1 MNIHTNIKE
10 IIKKYGRG
18 IINLI
23 IAVGVSFILSA
34 RSLYFSTGQFGI
46 EMFKSYFA
54 NVYTIILN
62 TAPILFVILILLVIV
77 NRLWISVGIASILVI
92 VLSLINY
99 FKLSFRDDPL
109 LVEDLS
115 LFFEMRNMT
124 ERYKIHISSS
134 MLMWIAGMVVITFI
148 LWKIR
153 KNIKINT
160 KIKTRIILGIIL
172 MLSAVG
178 GVKYFILNDAYY
190 QKTENIALINR
201 WGSTQQ
207 FISRGFIYPFLYSSK
222 DVGMKKPD
230 GYNKKEIENSLK
242 DIKEDDIP
250 GDKKVNIIAIM
261 MEAYGDFSV
270 YPQIEFDSE
279 NNPYAAFNRIK
290 EISYHGNLLTDIFA
304 AGTVRTERRFITG
317 ADAYPSLRKNTY
329 SYARYFT
336 DQGYCVE
343 GSHPCYSWFYNRINV
358 NDHLGFSKYDFYE
371 SRYSELANG
380 EIAGDNVLFPELYKD
395 LKNSIDDGIPYF
407 NLSVTYQ
414 NHGPYSTEQL
424 YDTSYVIKQEDYTDD
439 EYNILNNYLS
449 GIKNTGEEL
458 EKLIEEIESLDEPC
472 VLVAFG
478 DHKPWLGEGNSVYE
492 MLGIDLDV
500 STLEGF
506 YNYYATPYIM
516 YANDAAKQIT
526 GNQFV
531 GEGADLA
538 PNYLMN
544 ELFEKLGYDGPAFM
558 KITDLVRKT
567 ITAHSGDIFMENGEV
582 VDKLSDEDQQ
592 VWEQYKERNLFL
604 RGMVPLIGY
613 KTATV
618 TYARKERLA
627 GESKYPLKKMLSFA
641 WDGITSFSIKPIS
654 MIMAFGGVIVACSM
668 IAFIYTLVSYFMGH
682 VSPGWSSL
690 MISIWFLGGVQ
701 LLFIGV
707 VGQYVG
713 KTYIESKERPRHNVE
728 KFLNHEE

>member
-1 MNIHTNIKE
+1 M
-10 IIKKYGRG
+10 
-18 IINLI
+18 
-23 IAVGVSFILSA
+23 GVSFILSVG
-34 RSLYFSTGQFGI
+34 SLYFSTGQFGI

-54 NVYTIILN
+54 NVYTIMLN
-62 TAPILFVILILLVIV
+62 TAPILFVILILLIISK
-77 NRLWISVGIASILVI
+77 RLWISVGIASILVV

-124 ERYKIHISSS
+124 ERYKIHISSF
-134 MLMWIAGMVVITFI
+134 MFMWIISMVVITFI

-178 GVKYFILNDAYY
+178 GVKYYILNDVYY
-190 QKTENIALINR
+190 QRTENIALINR

-230 GYNKKEIENSLK
+230 GYSKKKVENSLE
-242 DIKEDDIP
+242 DIKEDSIP
-250 GDKKVNIIAIM
+250 EDKKVNIIAIM

-279 NNPYAAFNRIK
+279 NDPYADFNRIK
-290 EISYHGNLLTDIFA
+290 EISYHGSLLTDIFA
-304 AGTVRTERRFITG
+304 AGTVSTERRFITG
-317 ADAYPSLRKNTY
+317 ADEYPSLRKNTY

-336 DQGYCVE
+336 DQGYRVE
-343 GSHPCYSWFYNRINV
+343 GSHPSHEWFYNRSNINE
-358 NDHLGFSKYDFYE
+358 HLGFSKYDFYE
-371 SRYSELANG
+371 SRYSDLANG
-380 EIAGDNVLFPELYKD
+380 KMAGDGILFPELYKD
-395 LKNSIDDGIPYF
+395 LKSSIDDGIPYF

-424 YDTSYVIKQEDYTDD
+424 YDTSYVIKQEDYTDA

-449 GIKNTGEEL
+449 GIKDTGEEL
-458 EKLIEEIESLDEPC
+458 EKLIEEISSLDEPC

-478 DHKPWLGEGNSVYE
+478 DHKPWLGEGNSVYD
-492 MLGIDLDV
+492 MLGINLDV

-531 GEGADLA
+531 GEGTDIA

-544 ELFEKLGYDGPAFM
+544 ELFEQLGYEGPAFM
-558 KITDLVRKT
+558 KITNSVRET
-567 ITAHSGDIFMENGEV
+567 ITAHSGEIFVENGEV
-582 VDKLSDEDQQ
+582 VNELSDEDQQ
-592 VWEQYKERNLFL
+592 IWNQYK
-604 RGMVPLIGY
+604 
-613 KTATV
+613 
-618 TYARKERLA
+618 
-627 GESKYPLKKMLSFA
+627 KYE
-641 WDGITSFSIKPIS
+641 
-654 MIMAFGGVIVACSM
+654 
-668 IAFIYTLVSYFMGH
+668 YYFMNQK
-682 VSPGWSSL
+682 
-690 MISIWFLGGVQ
+690 M
-701 LLFIGV
+701 
-707 VGQYVG
+707 
-713 KTYIESKERPRHNVE
+713 K
-728 KFLNHEE
+728 

>member
-1 MNIHTNIKE
+1 MKIGKMRDD
-10 IIKKYGRG
+10 KKYIGRG
-18 IINLI
+18 IVSVL
-23 IAVGVSFILSA
+23 VGIVVSFLLSA
-34 RSLYFSTGQFGI
+34 VSLYFATDKYGI
-46 EMFKSYFA
+46 EMFQSYFE
-54 NVYTIILN
+54 NGYIVFLN
-62 TAPILFVILILLVIV
+62 TLPVFFSIMFVFLIC
-77 NRLWISVGIASILVI
+77 NQLWIGISITSILVI

-99 FKLSFRDDPL
+99 FKLLFRDDPL
-109 LVEDLS
+109 LVEDLT
-115 LFFEMRNMT
+115 LFSEMKNMT
-124 ERYKIHISSS
+124 GRYKIHINRD
-134 MLMWIAGMVVITFI
+134 MILWILGMTVVIFVV
-148 LWKIR
+148 WKLR
-153 KNIKINT
+153 KIIKIEMQ
-160 KIKTRIILGIIL
+160 IRTRIISVIMIVLCGIGC
-172 MLSAVG
+172 MNR
-178 GVKYFILNDAYY
+178 FILNDEYY

-222 DVGMKKPD
+222 DAGMKKPD

-279 NNPYAAFNRIK
+279 NDPYAAFNRIK
-290 EISYHGNLLTDIFA
+290 EISYYGNLLTDIFA

-544 ELFEKLGYDGPAFM
+544 ELFEKLGYDRPAFM

-592 VWEQYKERNLFL
+592 VWDQYK
-604 RGMVPLIGY
+604 
-613 KTATV
+613 
-618 TYARKERLA
+618 
-627 GESKYPLKKMLSFA
+627 KYE
-641 WDGITSFSIKPIS
+641 
-654 MIMAFGGVIVACSM
+654 
-668 IAFIYTLVSYFMGH
+668 YYFMNQK
-682 VSPGWSSL
+682 
-690 MISIWFLGGVQ
+690 M
-701 LLFIGV
+701 
-707 VGQYVG
+707 
-713 KTYIESKERPRHNVE
+713 K
-728 KFLNHEE
+728 

>member
-1 MNIHTNIKE
+1 MMMKIGKMRDD
-10 IIKKYGRG
+10 KKYIGRG
-18 IINLI
+18 IVSVLVG
-23 IAVGVSFILSA
+23 IAVSFLLSA
-34 RSLYFSTGQFGI
+34 VSLYFATDKYGI
-46 EMFKSYFA
+46 EMFQSYFE
-54 NVYTIILN
+54 NGYIVFLN
-62 TAPILFVILILLVIV
+62 TLPVFFSIMFVFLIC
-77 NRLWISVGIASILVI
+77 NQLWIGISITSILVI

-99 FKLSFRDDPL
+99 FKLLFRDDPL
-109 LVEDLS
+109 LVEDLT
-115 LFFEMRNMT
+115 LFSEMKNMT
-124 ERYKIHISSS
+124 GRYKIHINRD
-134 MLMWIAGMVVITFI
+134 MILWILGMTVVIFVV
-148 LWKIR
+148 WKLR
-153 KNIKINT
+153 KIIKIEMQ
-160 KIKTRIILGIIL
+160 IRTRIISVIMIVLCGIGC
-172 MLSAVG
+172 MNR
-178 GVKYFILNDAYY
+178 FILNDEYY

-222 DVGMKKPD
+222 DAGMKKPD

-279 NNPYAAFNRIK
+279 NDPYAAFNRIK
-290 EISYHGNLLTDIFA
+290 EISYYGNLLTDIFA

-516 YANDAAKQIT
+516 YAGKARPFQGFCQRQKHLHAPL
-526 GNQFV
+526 
-531 GEGADLA
+531 GAD
-538 PNYLMN
+538 
-544 ELFEKLGYDGPAFM
+544 
-558 KITDLVRKT
+558 ITEALR
-567 ITAHSGDIFMENGEV
+567 
-582 VDKLSDEDQQ
+582 SD
-592 VWEQYKERNLFL
+592 
-604 RGMVPLIGY
+604 
-613 KTATV
+613 
-618 TYARKERLA
+618 
-627 GESKYPLKKMLSFA
+627 
-641 WDGITSFSIKPIS
+641 
-654 MIMAFGGVIVACSM
+654 
-668 IAFIYTLVSYFMGH
+668 
-682 VSPGWSSL
+682 
-690 MISIWFLGGVQ
+690 
-701 LLFIGV
+701 
-707 VGQYVG
+707 
-713 KTYIESKERPRHNVE
+713 
-728 KFLNHEE
+728 

>member
-1 MNIHTNIKE
+1 M
-10 IIKKYGRG
+10 
-18 IINLI
+18 
-23 IAVGVSFILSA
+23 
-34 RSLYFSTGQFGI
+34 
-46 EMFKSYFA
+46 
-54 NVYTIILN
+54 
-62 TAPILFVILILLVIV
+62 
-77 NRLWISVGIASILVI
+77 I

-134 MLMWIAGMVVITFI
+134 
-148 LWKIR
+148 
-153 KNIKINT
+153 
-160 KIKTRIILGIIL
+160 
-172 MLSAVG
+172 
-178 GVKYFILNDAYY
+178 
-190 QKTENIALINR
+190 
-201 WGSTQQ
+201 
-207 FISRGFIYPFLYSSK
+207 
-222 DVGMKKPD
+222 
-230 GYNKKEIENSLK
+230 
-242 DIKEDDIP
+242 
-250 GDKKVNIIAIM
+250 KKVNIIAIM

-506 YNYYATPYIM
+506 YNYYATPYINSRKLNVK
-516 YANDAAKQIT
+516 AIVEFLAVVDEEKQISIP
-526 GNQFV
+526 V
-531 GEGADLA
+531 ELKGEEEISA
-538 PNYLMN
+538 
-544 ELFEKLGYDGPAFM
+544 K
-558 KITDLVRKT
+558 KKT
-567 ITAHSGDIFMENGEV
+567 IRVLTLAVHKKDTLRKKEEITIASNKPNIHQILWKDI
-582 VDKLSDEDQQ
+582 Q
-592 VWEQYKERNLFL
+592 VRN
-604 RGMVPLIGY
+604 VP
-613 KTATV
+613 TPTV
-618 TYARKERLA
+618 
-627 GESKYPLKKMLSFA
+627 F
-641 WDGITSFSIKPIS
+641 
-654 MIMAFGGVIVACSM
+654 
-668 IAFIYTLVSYFMGH
+668 
-682 VSPGWSSL
+682 
-690 MISIWFLGGVQ
+690 
-701 LLFIGV
+701 
-707 VGQYVG
+707 
-713 KTYIESKERPRHNVE
+713 
-728 KFLNHEE
+728 

>member
-1 MNIHTNIKE
+1 MQNNK
-10 IIKKYGRG
+10 KKYLGLG
-18 IINLI
+18 IGGVLACIVVSVLLS
-23 IAVGVSFILSA
+23 VG
-34 RSLYFSTGQFGI
+34 SLYFATDKYGI
-46 EMFKSYFA
+46 EMFQSYFE
-54 NVYTIILN
+54 NGYIVFLN
-62 TAPILFVILILLVIV
+62 TLPVFFSIMFVFLIC
-77 NRLWISVGIASILVI
+77 NQLWIGISITSILVI

-99 FKLSFRDDPL
+99 FKLLFRDDPF
-109 LVEDLS
+109 LVEDLT
-115 LFFEMRNMT
+115 LFSEMKNMT
-124 ERYKIHISSS
+124 GRYKIRINKD
-134 MLMWIAGMVVITFI
+134 MIFWILGMTVVIFVV
-148 LWKIR
+148 WKLR
-153 KNIKINT
+153 KIIKIEMQ
-160 KIKTRIILGIIL
+160 IRTRIISVIMIVLCGIGC
-172 MLSAVG
+172 MNR
-178 GVKYFILNDAYY
+178 FILNDEYY

-222 DVGMKKPD
+222 DAGMKKPD

-250 GDKKVNIIAIM
+250 EDKKVNIIAIM

-279 NNPYAAFNRIK
+279 NDPYAAFNRIK

-371 SRYSELANG
+371 SCYSELANG

-449 GIKNTGEEL
+449 GIKSTGEGL

-506 YNYYATPYIM
+506 YNYYATPYIL

-558 KITDLVRKT
+558 KITDLDRKT

-592 VWEQYKERNLFL
+592 VWEQYK
-604 RGMVPLIGY
+604 
-613 KTATV
+613 
-618 TYARKERLA
+618 
-627 GESKYPLKKMLSFA
+627 KYE
-641 WDGITSFSIKPIS
+641 
-654 MIMAFGGVIVACSM
+654 
-668 IAFIYTLVSYFMGH
+668 YYFMN
-682 VSPGWSSL
+682 
-690 MISIWFLGGVQ
+690 Q
-701 LLFIGV
+701 
-707 VGQYVG
+707 
-713 KTYIESKERPRHNVE
+713 K
-728 KFLNHEE
+728 

>member
-1 MNIHTNIKE
+1 MKIGKMRDD
-10 IIKKYGRG
+10 KKYIGRG
-18 IINLI
+18 IVSVL
-23 IAVGVSFILSA
+23 VGIVVSFLLSA
-34 RSLYFSTGQFGI
+34 VSLYFATDKYGI
-46 EMFKSYFA
+46 EMFQSYFE
-54 NVYTIILN
+54 NGYIVFLN
-62 TAPILFVILILLVIV
+62 TLPVFFSIMFVFLIC
-77 NRLWISVGIASILVI
+77 NQLWIGISITSILVI

-99 FKLSFRDDPL
+99 FKLLFRDDPL
-109 LVEDLS
+109 LVEDLT
-115 LFFEMRNMT
+115 LFSEMKNMT
-124 ERYKIHISSS
+124 GRYKIHINRD
-134 MLMWIAGMVVITFI
+134 MILWILGMTVVIFVV
-148 LWKIR
+148 WKLR
-153 KNIKINT
+153 KIIKIEMQ
-160 KIKTRIILGIIL
+160 ISTRIISVIMIVLCGIGC
-172 MLSAVG
+172 MNQ
-178 GVKYFILNDAYY
+178 FILNDEYY

-222 DVGMKKPD
+222 DAGMKKPD

-279 NNPYAAFNRIK
+279 NDPYAAFNRIK
-290 EISYHGNLLTDIFA
+290 EISYYGNLLTDIFA
-304 AGTVRTERRFITG
+304 SGTVRTERRFITG

-544 ELFEKLGYDGPAFM
+544 ELFEKLGYDRPAFM

-592 VWEQYKERNLFL
+592 VWDQYK
-604 RGMVPLIGY
+604 
-613 KTATV
+613 
-618 TYARKERLA
+618 
-627 GESKYPLKKMLSFA
+627 KYE
-641 WDGITSFSIKPIS
+641 
-654 MIMAFGGVIVACSM
+654 
-668 IAFIYTLVSYFMGH
+668 YYFMNQK
-682 VSPGWSSL
+682 
-690 MISIWFLGGVQ
+690 M
-701 LLFIGV
+701 
-707 VGQYVG
+707 
-713 KTYIESKERPRHNVE
+713 K
-728 KFLNHEE
+728 

>member
-1 MNIHTNIKE
+1 MRDD
-10 IIKKYGRG
+10 KKYIGRG
-18 IINLI
+18 IVNVL
-23 IAVGVSFILSA
+23 VGIVVSFLLSA
-34 RSLYFSTGQFGI
+34 VSLYFATDKYGI
-46 EMFKSYFA
+46 EMFQSYFE
-54 NVYTIILN
+54 NGYIVFLN
-62 TAPILFVILILLVIV
+62 TLPVFFSIMFVFLIC
-77 NRLWISVGIASILVI
+77 NRLWIGISITSILVI

-99 FKLSFRDDPL
+99 FKLLFRDDPL
-109 LVEDLS
+109 LVEDLT
-115 LFFEMRNMT
+115 LFSEMKNMT
-124 ERYKIHISSS
+124 GRYKIHINKD
-134 MLMWIAGMVVITFI
+134 MIFWILGMTVVIFVV
-148 LWKIR
+148 WKLR
-153 KNIKINT
+153 KIIKIEMQ
-160 KIKTRIILGIIL
+160 IRTRIISVILIALCGIGC
-172 MLSAVG
+172 MNR
-178 GVKYFILNDAYY
+178 FILNDEYY

-222 DVGMKKPD
+222 DAGMKKPD
-230 GYNKKEIENSLK
+230 GYNKREIENSLK

-250 GDKKVNIIAIM
+250 EDKKVNIIAIM

-279 NNPYAAFNRIK
+279 NDPYAAFNRIK

-336 DQGYCVE
+336 DQGYRVE

-380 EIAGDNVLFPELYKD
+380 EIAGDNILFPELHKD
-395 LKNSIDDGIPYF
+395 LKSSIDDGIPYF

-424 YDTSYVIKQEDYTDD
+424 YDTSYVIKQEDYTDA

-449 GIKNTGEEL
+449 GIKDTGEEL
-458 EKLIEEIESLDEPC
+458 EKLIEEISSLDEPC
-472 VLVAFG
+472 ILVAFG
-478 DHKPWLGEGNSVYE
+478 DHKPWLGEGNSVYD
-492 MLGIDLDV
+492 MLGINLDV

-544 ELFEKLGYDGPAFM
+544 ELFERLGYDGPAFM
-558 KITDLVRKT
+558 KITDSVRKT
-567 ITAHSGDIFMENGEV
+567 ITAHSGNVFMENGEV
-582 VDKLSDEDQQ
+582 VDALSDEDQNM
-592 VWEQYKERNLFL
+592 WDQYK
-604 RGMVPLIGY
+604 
-613 KTATV
+613 
-618 TYARKERLA
+618 
-627 GESKYPLKKMLSFA
+627 KYE
-641 WDGITSFSIKPIS
+641 
-654 MIMAFGGVIVACSM
+654 
-668 IAFIYTLVSYFMGH
+668 YYFMNQK
-682 VSPGWSSL
+682 V
-690 MISIWFLGGVQ
+690 
-701 LLFIGV
+701 
-707 VGQYVG
+707 
-713 KTYIESKERPRHNVE
+713 K
-728 KFLNHEE
+728 

>member
-1 MNIHTNIKE
+1 MKIGKMRDD
-10 IIKKYGRG
+10 KKYIGRG
-18 IINLI
+18 IVSVLVG
-23 IAVGVSFILSA
+23 IAVSFLLSA
-34 RSLYFSTGQFGI
+34 VSLYFATDKYGI
-46 EMFKSYFA
+46 EMFQSYFE
-54 NVYTIILN
+54 NGYIVFLN
-62 TAPILFVILILLVIV
+62 TLPVFFSIMFVFLIC
-77 NRLWISVGIASILVI
+77 NQLWIGISITSILVI

-99 FKLSFRDDPL
+99 FKLLFRDDPL
-109 LVEDLS
+109 LVEDLT
-115 LFFEMRNMT
+115 LFSEMKNMT
-124 ERYKIHISSS
+124 GRYKIHINRD
-134 MLMWIAGMVVITFI
+134 MILWILGMTVVIFVV
-148 LWKIR
+148 WKLR
-153 KNIKINT
+153 KIIKIEMQ
-160 KIKTRIILGIIL
+160 IRTRIISVIMIVLCGIGC
-172 MLSAVG
+172 MNR
-178 GVKYFILNDAYY
+178 FILNDEYY

-222 DVGMKKPD
+222 DAGMKKPD

-279 NNPYAAFNRIK
+279 NDPYAAFNRIK
-290 EISYHGNLLTDIFA
+290 EISYYGNLLTDIFA

-544 ELFEKLGYDGPAFM
+544 ELFEKLGYDRPAFM

-592 VWEQYKERNLFL
+592 VWDQYK
-604 RGMVPLIGY
+604 
-613 KTATV
+613 
-618 TYARKERLA
+618 
-627 GESKYPLKKMLSFA
+627 KYE
-641 WDGITSFSIKPIS
+641 
-654 MIMAFGGVIVACSM
+654 
-668 IAFIYTLVSYFMGH
+668 YYFMNQK
-682 VSPGWSSL
+682 
-690 MISIWFLGGVQ
+690 M
-701 LLFIGV
+701 
-707 VGQYVG
+707 
-713 KTYIESKERPRHNVE
+713 K
-728 KFLNHEE
+728 

>member
-1 MNIHTNIKE
+1 MKIGKMRDD
-10 IIKKYGRG
+10 KKYIGRG
-18 IINLI
+18 IVSVL
-23 IAVGVSFILSA
+23 VGIVVSFLLSA
-34 RSLYFSTGQFGI
+34 VSLYFATDKYGI
-46 EMFKSYFA
+46 EMFQSYFE
-54 NVYTIILN
+54 NGYIVFLN
-62 TAPILFVILILLVIV
+62 TLPVFFSIMFVFLIC
-77 NRLWISVGIASILVI
+77 NQLWIGISITSILVI

-99 FKLSFRDDPL
+99 FKLLFRDDPL
-109 LVEDLS
+109 LVEDLT
-115 LFFEMRNMT
+115 LFSEMKNMT
-124 ERYKIHISSS
+124 GRYKIHINRD
-134 MLMWIAGMVVITFI
+134 MILWILGMTVVIFVV
-148 LWKIR
+148 WKLR
-153 KNIKINT
+153 KIIKIEMQ
-160 KIKTRIILGIIL
+160 IRTRIISVIMIVLCGIGC
-172 MLSAVG
+172 MNR
-178 GVKYFILNDAYY
+178 FILNDEYY

-222 DVGMKKPD
+222 DAGMKKPD

-279 NNPYAAFNRIK
+279 NDPYAAFNRIK
-290 EISYHGNLLTDIFA
+290 EISYYGNLLTDIFA

-531 GEGADLA
+531 GE
-538 PNYLMN
+538 
-544 ELFEKLGYDGPAFM
+544 
-558 KITDLVRKT
+558 V
-567 ITAHSGDIFMENGEV
+567 
-582 VDKLSDEDQQ
+582 
-592 VWEQYKERNLFL
+592 
-604 RGMVPLIGY
+604 
-613 KTATV
+613 
-618 TYARKERLA
+618 
-627 GESKYPLKKMLSFA
+627 
-641 WDGITSFSIKPIS
+641 
-654 MIMAFGGVIVACSM
+654 
-668 IAFIYTLVSYFMGH
+668 
-682 VSPGWSSL
+682 
-690 MISIWFLGGVQ
+690 
-701 LLFIGV
+701 
-707 VGQYVG
+707 
-713 KTYIESKERPRHNVE
+713 
-728 KFLNHEE
+728 

>member
-304 AGTVRTERRFITG
+304 AGTVRTERRFITE

-592 VWEQYKERNLFL
+592 VWEQYK
-604 RGMVPLIGY
+604 
-613 KTATV
+613 
-618 TYARKERLA
+618 
-627 GESKYPLKKMLSFA
+627 KYE
-641 WDGITSFSIKPIS
+641 
-654 MIMAFGGVIVACSM
+654 
-668 IAFIYTLVSYFMGH
+668 YYFMNQK
-682 VSPGWSSL
+682 W
-690 MISIWFLGGVQ
+690 
-701 LLFIGV
+701 
-707 VGQYVG
+707 
-713 KTYIESKERPRHNVE
+713 ND
-728 KFLNHEE
+728 

>member
-1 MNIHTNIKE
+1 MMKIGKMRDD
-10 IIKKYGRG
+10 KKYIGRG
-18 IINLI
+18 IVNIL
-23 IAVGVSFILSA
+23 VGIVVSFLLSA
-34 RSLYFSTGQFGI
+34 VSLYFATDKYGI
-46 EMFKSYFA
+46 EMFQSYFE
-54 NVYTIILN
+54 NGYIVFLN
-62 TAPILFVILILLVIV
+62 TLPVFFSIMFVFLIC
-77 NRLWISVGIASILVI
+77 NELWIGISITSILVI

-99 FKLSFRDDPL
+99 FKLLFRDDPL
-109 LVEDLS
+109 LVEDLT
-115 LFFEMRNMT
+115 LFSEMKNMT
-124 ERYKIHISSS
+124 GRYKIHINRD
-134 MLMWIAGMVVITFI
+134 MILWILGMTVVIFVVWKLRKI
-148 LWKIR
+148 IKIEMKIR
-153 KNIKINT
+153 
-160 KIKTRIILGIIL
+160 TRIISVIMIVLCGIGC
-172 MLSAVG
+172 MNR
-178 GVKYFILNDAYY
+178 FILNDEYY

-222 DVGMKKPD
+222 DAGMKKPD

-279 NNPYAAFNRIK
+279 NDPYAAFNRIK
-290 EISYHGNLLTDIFA
+290 EISYYGNLLTDIFA

-544 ELFEKLGYDGPAFM
+544 ELFEKLGYDRPAFM
-558 KITDLVRKT
+558 KITGLVRQT

-592 VWEQYKERNLFL
+592 VWDQYK
-604 RGMVPLIGY
+604 
-613 KTATV
+613 
-618 TYARKERLA
+618 
-627 GESKYPLKKMLSFA
+627 KYE
-641 WDGITSFSIKPIS
+641 
-654 MIMAFGGVIVACSM
+654 
-668 IAFIYTLVSYFMGH
+668 YYFMNQK
-682 VSPGWSSL
+682 
-690 MISIWFLGGVQ
+690 M
-701 LLFIGV
+701 
-707 VGQYVG
+707 
-713 KTYIESKERPRHNVE
+713 K
-728 KFLNHEE
+728 

>member
-1 MNIHTNIKE
+1 MSICTNIKE
-10 IIKKYGRG
+10 IIKKHGRG

-23 IAVGVSFILSA
+23 ISVGVSFILSVG
-34 RSLYFSTGQFGI
+34 SLYFSTGQFGI

-54 NVYTIILN
+54 NVYTIMLN
-62 TAPILFVILILLVIV
+62 TAPILFVILILLIISK
-77 NRLWISVGIASILVI
+77 RLWISVGIASILVV

-134 MLMWIAGMVVITFI
+134 MFMWIISMVVITFI

-153 KNIKINT
+153 KKIKINT

-178 GVKYFILNDAYY
+178 GVKYYILNDVYY
-190 QKTENIALINR
+190 QRTENIALINR

-230 GYNKKEIENSLK
+230 GYSKKEVENSLE
-242 DIKEDDIP
+242 DIKEDSIP
-250 GDKKVNIIAIM
+250 EDKKVNIIAIM

-279 NNPYAAFNRIK
+279 NDPYAAFNRIK
-290 EISYHGNLLTDIFA
+290 EISYHGSLLTDIFA
-304 AGTVRTERRFITG
+304 AGTVSTERRFITG
-317 ADAYPSLRKNTY
+317 ADEYPSLRKNTY

-336 DQGYCVE
+336 NQGYRVE
-343 GSHPCYSWFYNRINV
+343 GSHPSHEWFYNRSNINE
-358 NDHLGFSKYDFYE
+358 HLGFSKYDFYE
-371 SRYSELANG
+371 SRYSDLTNG
-380 EIAGDNVLFPELYKD
+380 EMAGDGILFPELYKD
-395 LKNSIDDGIPYF
+395 LKSSIDDGIPYF

-424 YDTSYVIKQEDYTDD
+424 YDTSYVIKQEDYTDA

-449 GIKNTGEEL
+449 GIKDTGEEL
-458 EKLIEEIESLDEPC
+458 EKLIEEISSLDEPC

-516 YANDAAKQIT
+516 YANDVAKQIT

-531 GEGADLA
+531 GEGSDIA

-544 ELFEKLGYDGPAFM
+544 ELFEQLGYEGSAFM
-558 KITDLVRKT
+558 KITNSVRET
-567 ITAHSGDIFMENGEV
+567 ITVHSGDIFVENGAV
-582 VDKLSDEDQQ
+582 VDELSDEDQQ
-592 VWEQYKERNLFL
+592 VWNQYK
-604 RGMVPLIGY
+604 
-613 KTATV
+613 
-618 TYARKERLA
+618 
-627 GESKYPLKKMLSFA
+627 KYE
-641 WDGITSFSIKPIS
+641 
-654 MIMAFGGVIVACSM
+654 
-668 IAFIYTLVSYFMGH
+668 YYFMNQK
-682 VSPGWSSL
+682 
-690 MISIWFLGGVQ
+690 M
-701 LLFIGV
+701 
-707 VGQYVG
+707 
-713 KTYIESKERPRHNVE
+713 K
-728 KFLNHEE
+728 

>member
-1 MNIHTNIKE
+1 MSIHTNIKE
-10 IIKKYGRG
+10 IIKKHGRG
-18 IINLI
+18 IINLT

-34 RSLYFSTGQFGI
+34 GSLYFSTGQFGI

-62 TAPILFVILILLVIV
+62 TAPILFVILILLIIV

-148 LWKIR
+148 L
-153 KNIKINT
+153 
-160 KIKTRIILGIIL
+160 
-172 MLSAVG
+172 
-178 GVKYFILNDAYY
+178 NDAYY

-222 DVGMKKPD
+222 DAGMKKPD

-279 NNPYAAFNRIK
+279 NDPYAAFNRIK

-336 DQGYCVE
+336 DQGYCVA

-592 VWEQYKERNLFL
+592 VWEQYK
-604 RGMVPLIGY
+604 
-613 KTATV
+613 
-618 TYARKERLA
+618 
-627 GESKYPLKKMLSFA
+627 KYE
-641 WDGITSFSIKPIS
+641 
-654 MIMAFGGVIVACSM
+654 
-668 IAFIYTLVSYFMGH
+668 YYFMNQK
-682 VSPGWSSL
+682 W
-690 MISIWFLGGVQ
+690 
-701 LLFIGV
+701 
-707 VGQYVG
+707 
-713 KTYIESKERPRHNVE
+713 ND
-728 KFLNHEE
+728 

>member
-1 MNIHTNIKE
+1 MTAHE
-10 IIKKYGRG
+10 IINKNGY
-18 IINLI
+18 I
-23 IAVGVSFILSA
+23 VF
-34 RSLYFSTGQFGI
+34 
-46 EMFKSYFA
+46 
-54 NVYTIILN
+54 LN
-62 TAPILFVILILLVIV
+62 TLPVFFSIMFVFLIC
-77 NRLWISVGIASILVI
+77 NQLWIGISITSILVI

-99 FKLSFRDDPL
+99 FKLLFRDDPL
-109 LVEDLS
+109 LVEDLT
-115 LFFEMRNMT
+115 LFSEMKNMT
-124 ERYKIHISSS
+124 GRYKIHINRD
-134 MLMWIAGMVVITFI
+134 MILWILGMTVVIFVV
-148 LWKIR
+148 WKLR
-153 KNIKINT
+153 KIIKIEMQ
-160 KIKTRIILGIIL
+160 IRTRIISVILIALCGIGC
-172 MLSAVG
+172 MNR
-178 GVKYFILNDAYY
+178 FILNDEYY

-230 GYNKKEIENSLK
+230 GYNKREIENSLK

-250 GDKKVNIIAIM
+250 EDKKINVVAIM

-279 NNPYAAFNRIK
+279 NDPYAAFNRIK
-290 EISYHGNLLTDIFA
+290 EISYYGNLLTDIFA

-458 EKLIEEIESLDEPC
+458 EKLIEEIESLDKPC

-544 ELFEKLGYDGPAFM
+544 ELFEKLGYDRPAFM
-558 KITDLVRKT
+558 KITDSVRKT
-567 ITAHSGDIFMENGEV
+567 ITAHSGNVFMENGEV
-582 VDKLSDEDQQ
+582 VDALSDEDQNM
-592 VWEQYKERNLFL
+592 WDQYK
-604 RGMVPLIGY
+604 
-613 KTATV
+613 
-618 TYARKERLA
+618 
-627 GESKYPLKKMLSFA
+627 KYE
-641 WDGITSFSIKPIS
+641 
-654 MIMAFGGVIVACSM
+654 
-668 IAFIYTLVSYFMGH
+668 YYFMNQK
-682 VSPGWSSL
+682 V
-690 MISIWFLGGVQ
+690 
-701 LLFIGV
+701 
-707 VGQYVG
+707 
-713 KTYIESKERPRHNVE
+713 K
-728 KFLNHEE
+728 

>member
-1 MNIHTNIKE
+1 MMKIGKMRDD
-10 IIKKYGRG
+10 KKYIGRG
-18 IINLI
+18 IVSVLVG
-23 IAVGVSFILSA
+23 IAVSFLLSA
-34 RSLYFSTGQFGI
+34 VSLYFATDKYGI
-46 EMFKSYFA
+46 EMFQSYFE
-54 NVYTIILN
+54 NGYIVFLN
-62 TAPILFVILILLVIV
+62 TLPVFFSIMFVFLIC
-77 NRLWISVGIASILVI
+77 NQLWIGISITSILVI

-99 FKLSFRDDPL
+99 FKLLFRDDPL
-109 LVEDLS
+109 LVEDLT
-115 LFFEMRNMT
+115 LFSEMKNMT
-124 ERYKIHISSS
+124 GRYKIHINRD
-134 MLMWIAGMVVITFI
+134 MILWILGMTVVIFVV
-148 LWKIR
+148 WKLR
-153 KNIKINT
+153 KIIKIEMQ
-160 KIKTRIILGIIL
+160 IRTRIISVIMIVLCGIGC
-172 MLSAVG
+172 MNR
-178 GVKYFILNDAYY
+178 FILNDEYY

-222 DVGMKKPD
+222 DAGMKKPD

-279 NNPYAAFNRIK
+279 NDPYAAFNRIK
-290 EISYHGNLLTDIFA
+290 EISYYGNLLTDIFA

-544 ELFEKLGYDGPAFM
+544 ELFEKLGYDRPAFM

-592 VWEQYKERNLFL
+592 VWDQYK
-604 RGMVPLIGY
+604 
-613 KTATV
+613 
-618 TYARKERLA
+618 
-627 GESKYPLKKMLSFA
+627 KYE
-641 WDGITSFSIKPIS
+641 
-654 MIMAFGGVIVACSM
+654 
-668 IAFIYTLVSYFMGH
+668 YYFMNQK
-682 VSPGWSSL
+682 
-690 MISIWFLGGVQ
+690 M
-701 LLFIGV
+701 
-707 VGQYVG
+707 
-713 KTYIESKERPRHNVE
+713 K
-728 KFLNHEE
+728 

>member
-1 MNIHTNIKE
+1 MMMRIGKMRDD
-10 IIKKYGRG
+10 KKYIGRG
-18 IINLI
+18 IVNVL
-23 IAVGVSFILSA
+23 VGIVVSFLLSA
-34 RSLYFSTGQFGI
+34 VSLYFATDKYGI
-46 EMFKSYFA
+46 EMFQSYFE
-54 NVYTIILN
+54 NGYIVFLN
-62 TAPILFVILILLVIV
+62 TLPVFFSIMFVFLIC
-77 NRLWISVGIASILVI
+77 NRLWIGISITSILVI

-99 FKLSFRDDPL
+99 FKLLFRDDPL
-109 LVEDLS
+109 LVEDLT
-115 LFFEMRNMT
+115 LFSEMKNMT
-124 ERYKIHISSS
+124 GRYKIHINKD
-134 MLMWIAGMVVITFI
+134 MIFWILGMTVVIFVV
-148 LWKIR
+148 WKLR
-153 KNIKINT
+153 KIIKIEMQ
-160 KIKTRIILGIIL
+160 IRTRIISVILIALCGIGC
-172 MLSAVG
+172 MNR
-178 GVKYFILNDAYY
+178 FILNDEYY

-222 DVGMKKPD
+222 DAGMKKPD
-230 GYNKKEIENSLK
+230 GYNKREIENSLK

-250 GDKKVNIIAIM
+250 EDKKVNIIAIM

-279 NNPYAAFNRIK
+279 NDPYAAFNRIK

-336 DQGYCVE
+336 DQGYRVE

-380 EIAGDNVLFPELYKD
+380 EIAGDNILFPELHKD
-395 LKNSIDDGIPYF
+395 LKSSIDDGIPYF

-424 YDTSYVIKQEDYTDD
+424 YDTSYVIKQEDYTDA

-449 GIKNTGEEL
+449 GIKDTGEEL
-458 EKLIEEIESLDEPC
+458 EKLIEEISSLDEPC
-472 VLVAFG
+472 ILVAFG
-478 DHKPWLGEGNSVYE
+478 DHKPWLGEGNSVYD
-492 MLGIDLDV
+492 MLGINLDV

-544 ELFEKLGYDGPAFM
+544 ELFERLGYDGPAFM
-558 KITDLVRKT
+558 KITDSVRKT
-567 ITAHSGDIFMENGEV
+567 ITAHSGNVFMENGEV
-582 VDKLSDEDQQ
+582 VDALSDEDQNM
-592 VWEQYKERNLFL
+592 WDQYK
-604 RGMVPLIGY
+604 
-613 KTATV
+613 
-618 TYARKERLA
+618 
-627 GESKYPLKKMLSFA
+627 KYE
-641 WDGITSFSIKPIS
+641 
-654 MIMAFGGVIVACSM
+654 
-668 IAFIYTLVSYFMGH
+668 YYFMNQK
-682 VSPGWSSL
+682 V
-690 MISIWFLGGVQ
+690 
-701 LLFIGV
+701 
-707 VGQYVG
+707 
-713 KTYIESKERPRHNVE
+713 K
-728 KFLNHEE
+728 

>member
-1 MNIHTNIKE
+1 MKIGKMRDD
-10 IIKKYGRG
+10 KKYIGRG
-18 IINLI
+18 IVSVLVG
-23 IAVGVSFILSA
+23 IAVSFLLSA
-34 RSLYFSTGQFGI
+34 VSLYFATDKYGI
-46 EMFKSYFA
+46 EMFQSYFE
-54 NVYTIILN
+54 NGYIVFLN
-62 TAPILFVILILLVIV
+62 TLPVFFSIMFVFLIC
-77 NRLWISVGIASILVI
+77 NQLWIGISITSILVI

-99 FKLSFRDDPL
+99 FKLLFRDDPL
-109 LVEDLS
+109 LVEDLT
-115 LFFEMRNMT
+115 LFSEMKNMT
-124 ERYKIHISSS
+124 GRYKIHINRD
-134 MLMWIAGMVVITFI
+134 MILWILGMTVVIFVV
-148 LWKIR
+148 WKLR
-153 KNIKINT
+153 KIIKIEMQ
-160 KIKTRIILGIIL
+160 IRTRIISVIMIVLCGIGC
-172 MLSAVG
+172 MNR
-178 GVKYFILNDAYY
+178 FILNDEYY

-222 DVGMKKPD
+222 DAGMKKPD

-279 NNPYAAFNRIK
+279 NDPYAAFNRIK
-290 EISYHGNLLTDIFA
+290 EISYYGNLLTDIFA

-395 LKNSIDDGIPYF
+395 LKNSIDYGIPYF

-544 ELFEKLGYDGPAFM
+544 ELFEKLGYDRPAFM

-592 VWEQYKERNLFL
+592 VWDQYK
-604 RGMVPLIGY
+604 
-613 KTATV
+613 
-618 TYARKERLA
+618 
-627 GESKYPLKKMLSFA
+627 KYE
-641 WDGITSFSIKPIS
+641 
-654 MIMAFGGVIVACSM
+654 
-668 IAFIYTLVSYFMGH
+668 YYFMNQK
-682 VSPGWSSL
+682 
-690 MISIWFLGGVQ
+690 M
-701 LLFIGV
+701 
-707 VGQYVG
+707 
-713 KTYIESKERPRHNVE
+713 K
-728 KFLNHEE
+728 

>member
-1 MNIHTNIKE
+1 MMMKIGKMRDD
-10 IIKKYGRG
+10 KKYIGRG
-18 IINLI
+18 IVSVLVG
-23 IAVGVSFILSA
+23 IAVSFLLSA
-34 RSLYFSTGQFGI
+34 VSLYFATDKYGI
-46 EMFKSYFA
+46 EMFQSYFE
-54 NVYTIILN
+54 NGYIVFLN
-62 TAPILFVILILLVIV
+62 TLPVFFSIMFVFLIC
-77 NRLWISVGIASILVI
+77 NQLWIGISITSILVI

-99 FKLSFRDDPL
+99 FKLLFRDDPL
-109 LVEDLS
+109 LVEDLT
-115 LFFEMRNMT
+115 LFSEMKNMT
-124 ERYKIHISSS
+124 GRYKIHINRD
-134 MLMWIAGMVVITFI
+134 MILWILGMTVVIFVV
-148 LWKIR
+148 WKLR
-153 KNIKINT
+153 KIIKIEMQ
-160 KIKTRIILGIIL
+160 IRTRIISVIMIVLCGIGC
-172 MLSAVG
+172 MNR
-178 GVKYFILNDAYY
+178 FILNDEYY

-222 DVGMKKPD
+222 DAGMKKPD

-279 NNPYAAFNRIK
+279 NDPYAAFNRIK
-290 EISYHGNLLTDIFA
+290 EISYYGNLLTDIFA

-544 ELFEKLGYDGPAFM
+544 ELFEKLGYDRPAFM

-592 VWEQYKERNLFL
+592 VWDQYK
-604 RGMVPLIGY
+604 
-613 KTATV
+613 
-618 TYARKERLA
+618 
-627 GESKYPLKKMLSFA
+627 KYE
-641 WDGITSFSIKPIS
+641 
-654 MIMAFGGVIVACSM
+654 
-668 IAFIYTLVSYFMGH
+668 YYFMNQK
-682 VSPGWSSL
+682 
-690 MISIWFLGGVQ
+690 M
-701 LLFIGV
+701 
-707 VGQYVG
+707 
-713 KTYIESKERPRHNVE
+713 K
-728 KFLNHEE
+728 

>member
-1 MNIHTNIKE
+1 MKIGKMRDD
-10 IIKKYGRG
+10 KKYIGRG
-18 IINLI
+18 IVSVLVG
-23 IAVGVSFILSA
+23 IAVSFLLSA
-34 RSLYFSTGQFGI
+34 VSLYFATDKYGI
-46 EMFKSYFA
+46 EMFQSYFE
-54 NVYTIILN
+54 NGYIVFLN
-62 TAPILFVILILLVIV
+62 TLPVFFSIMFVFLIC
-77 NRLWISVGIASILVI
+77 NQLWIGISITSILVI

-99 FKLSFRDDPL
+99 FKLLFRDDPL
-109 LVEDLS
+109 LVEDLT
-115 LFFEMRNMT
+115 LFSEMKNMT
-124 ERYKIHISSS
+124 GRYKIHINRD
-134 MLMWIAGMVVITFI
+134 MILWILGMTVVIFVV
-148 LWKIR
+148 WKLR
-153 KNIKINT
+153 KIIKIEMQ
-160 KIKTRIILGIIL
+160 IRTRIISVIMIVLCGIGC
-172 MLSAVG
+172 MNR
-178 GVKYFILNDAYY
+178 FILNYEYY

-222 DVGMKKPD
+222 DAGMKKPD

-279 NNPYAAFNRIK
+279 NDPYAAFNRIK
-290 EISYHGNLLTDIFA
+290 EISYYGNLLTDIFA

-544 ELFEKLGYDGPAFM
+544 ELFEKLGYDRPAFM

-592 VWEQYKERNLFL
+592 VWDQYK
-604 RGMVPLIGY
+604 
-613 KTATV
+613 
-618 TYARKERLA
+618 
-627 GESKYPLKKMLSFA
+627 KYE
-641 WDGITSFSIKPIS
+641 
-654 MIMAFGGVIVACSM
+654 
-668 IAFIYTLVSYFMGH
+668 YYFMNQK
-682 VSPGWSSL
+682 
-690 MISIWFLGGVQ
+690 M
-701 LLFIGV
+701 
-707 VGQYVG
+707 
-713 KTYIESKERPRHNVE
+713 K
-728 KFLNHEE
+728 

>member
-1 MNIHTNIKE
+1 MSIHTNIKE
-10 IIKKYGRG
+10 IIKKHGRG
-18 IINLI
+18 IINLT

-34 RSLYFSTGQFGI
+34 GSLYFSTGQFGI

-62 TAPILFVILILLVIV
+62 TAPILFVILILLIIV

-178 GVKYFILNDAYY
+178 WVKYFILNDAYY

-222 DVGMKKPD
+222 DAGMKKPD

-279 NNPYAAFNRIK
+279 NDPYAAFNRIK

-336 DQGYCVE
+336 DQGYCVA

-439 EYNILNNYLS
+439 EYNI
-449 GIKNTGEEL
+449 
-458 EKLIEEIESLDEPC
+458 
-472 VLVAFG
+472 
-478 DHKPWLGEGNSVYE
+478 
-492 MLGIDLDV
+492 
-500 STLEGF
+500 
-506 YNYYATPYIM
+506 
-516 YANDAAKQIT
+516 
-526 GNQFV
+526 
-531 GEGADLA
+531 
-538 PNYLMN
+538 
-544 ELFEKLGYDGPAFM
+544 
-558 KITDLVRKT
+558 
-567 ITAHSGDIFMENGEV
+567 
-582 VDKLSDEDQQ
+582 
-592 VWEQYKERNLFL
+592 
-604 RGMVPLIGY
+604 
-613 KTATV
+613 
-618 TYARKERLA
+618 
-627 GESKYPLKKMLSFA
+627 
-641 WDGITSFSIKPIS
+641 
-654 MIMAFGGVIVACSM
+654 
-668 IAFIYTLVSYFMGH
+668 
-682 VSPGWSSL
+682 
-690 MISIWFLGGVQ
+690 
-701 LLFIGV
+701 
-707 VGQYVG
+707 
-713 KTYIESKERPRHNVE
+713 
-728 KFLNHEE
+728 

>member
-1 MNIHTNIKE
+1 MMMKIGKMRDD
-10 IIKKYGRG
+10 KKYIGRG
-18 IINLI
+18 IVNIL
-23 IAVGVSFILSA
+23 VGIVVSFLLSA
-34 RSLYFSTGQFGI
+34 VSLYFATDKYGI
-46 EMFKSYFA
+46 EMFQSYFE
-54 NVYTIILN
+54 NGYIVFLN
-62 TAPILFVILILLVIV
+62 TLPVFFSIMFVFLIC
-77 NRLWISVGIASILVI
+77 NQLWIGISITSILVI

-99 FKLSFRDDPL
+99 FKLLFRDDPL
-109 LVEDLS
+109 LVEDLN
-115 LFFEMRNMT
+115 LFSEMKNMT
-124 ERYKIHISSS
+124 GRYKIHINRD
-134 MLMWIAGMVVITFI
+134 MILWILGMTVVI
-148 LWKIR
+148 L
-153 KNIKINT
+153 
-160 KIKTRIILGIIL
+160 
-172 MLSAVG
+172 
-178 GVKYFILNDAYY
+178 
-190 QKTENIALINR
+190 
-201 WGSTQQ
+201 
-207 FISRGFIYPFLYSSK
+207 
-222 DVGMKKPD
+222 
-230 GYNKKEIENSLK
+230 
-242 DIKEDDIP
+242 
-250 GDKKVNIIAIM
+250 
-261 MEAYGDFSV
+261 
-270 YPQIEFDSE
+270 IEFDSE
-279 NNPYAAFNRIK
+279 NDPYAAFNRIK
-290 EISYHGNLLTDIFA
+290 DITYHGNLLTDIFA

-371 SRYSELANG
+371 SRYSELTNG

-516 YANDAAKQIT
+516 YANHAAKQIT

-531 GEGADLA
+531 GEGTDIA

-558 KITDLVRKT
+558 KITNSVRET
-567 ITAHSGDIFMENGEV
+567 ITAHSGEIFVENGEV
-582 VDKLSDEDQQ
+582 VDELSDKDQQ
-592 VWEQYKERNLFL
+592 IWNQYK
-604 RGMVPLIGY
+604 
-613 KTATV
+613 
-618 TYARKERLA
+618 
-627 GESKYPLKKMLSFA
+627 KYE
-641 WDGITSFSIKPIS
+641 
-654 MIMAFGGVIVACSM
+654 
-668 IAFIYTLVSYFMGH
+668 YYFMNQK
-682 VSPGWSSL
+682 
-690 MISIWFLGGVQ
+690 M
-701 LLFIGV
+701 
-707 VGQYVG
+707 
-713 KTYIESKERPRHNVE
+713 K
-728 KFLNHEE
+728 

>member
-1 MNIHTNIKE
+1 MQNNK
-10 IIKKYGRG
+10 KKYLGLG
-18 IINLI
+18 IGGVLACIVVSVLLS
-23 IAVGVSFILSA
+23 VG
-34 RSLYFSTGQFGI
+34 SLYFATDKYGI
-46 EMFKSYFA
+46 EMFQSYFE
-54 NVYTIILN
+54 NGYIVFLN
-62 TAPILFVILILLVIV
+62 TLPVFFSIMFVFLIC
-77 NRLWISVGIASILVI
+77 NQLWIGISITSILVI

-99 FKLSFRDDPL
+99 FKLLFRDDPF
-109 LVEDLS
+109 LVEDLT
-115 LFFEMRNMT
+115 LFSEMKNMT
-124 ERYKIHISSS
+124 GRYKIRINKD
-134 MLMWIAGMVVITFI
+134 MIFWILGMTVVIFVV
-148 LWKIR
+148 WKLR
-153 KNIKINT
+153 KIIKIEMQ
-160 KIKTRIILGIIL
+160 IRTRIISVIMIVLCGIGC
-172 MLSAVG
+172 MNR
-178 GVKYFILNDAYY
+178 FILNDEYY

-222 DVGMKKPD
+222 DAGMKKPD
-230 GYNKKEIENSLK
+230 GYNKKKIENSLK

-250 GDKKVNIIAIM
+250 EDKKVNIIAIM

-279 NNPYAAFNRIK
+279 NDPYAAFNRIK
-290 EISYHGNLLTDIFA
+290 DITYHGNLLTDIFA

-317 ADAYPSLRKNTY
+317 ADTYPSLRKNTY

-407 NLSVTYQ
+407 NRSVTYQ

-567 ITAHSGDIFMENGEV
+567 TTAHSGDIFMENGEV

-592 VWEQYKERNLFL
+592 VWDQYK
-604 RGMVPLIGY
+604 
-613 KTATV
+613 
-618 TYARKERLA
+618 
-627 GESKYPLKKMLSFA
+627 KYE
-641 WDGITSFSIKPIS
+641 
-654 MIMAFGGVIVACSM
+654 
-668 IAFIYTLVSYFMGH
+668 YYFMN
-682 VSPGWSSL
+682 
-690 MISIWFLGGVQ
+690 Q
-701 LLFIGV
+701 
-707 VGQYVG
+707 
-713 KTYIESKERPRHNVE
+713 K
-728 KFLNHEE
+728 